1 MRVWVAGVVALLVT
15 VSVAATLVLSRS
27 GQGSAPR
34 PLKDLA
40 VVASDYSELAGA
52 LASLSLAAVVFI
64 ATLAPDSPAFDT
76 AIGLFILAF
85 LVLVA
90 SAMEFAA
97 TPSLADESQADG
109 LSEQYLS
116 FLLANIA
123 FYLGLALSWLGLR
136 LLMLAIQLDE
146 LADLLTWVLLFT
158 IILGSLRLVM
168 HVYRYTGAAAVA
180 CLGMVGLSFIA
191 GLGYRFVLSEA
202 WEALWPS
209 SDGPL
214 RLSVVAFV
222 LAGVG
227 YIYQTLLFS
236 TSGETQS
243 SAVSRMLARYRSPW
257 LFGFTQGVL
266 TIVALA
272 WISVAQT

>member
-1 MRVWVAGVVALLVT
+1 VWVAGVVALLAT
-15 VSVAATLVLSRS
+15 VSVAAAAVLSRS
-27 GQGSAPR
+27 GHGSAPR
-34 PLKDLA
+34 PLKDVV

-90 SAMEFAA
+90 AAMEFAA
-97 TPSLADESQADG
+97 TPSLTDESEAHD
-109 LSEQYLS
+109 LSEQYLG

-146 LADLLTWVLLFT
+146 LADLLTWVLLFA
-158 IILGSLRLVM
+158 IVLGGLRVVM
-168 HVYRYTGAAAVA
+168 HVYRYTGAAATA
-180 CLGMVGLSFIA
+180 CLSLVGLSFIA
-191 GLGYRFVLSEA
+191 GLVYRFVLSEA
-202 WEALWPS
+202 WATLWPS
-209 SDGPL
+209 EDGPL

-222 LAGVG
+222 FAGLG
-227 YIYQTLLFS
+227 YLYQTLLFA
-236 TSGETQS
+236 TSDED
-243 SAVSRMLARYRSPW
+243 SAVTRTLARYRSPW
-257 LFGFTQGVL
+257 LFAFTQGVL
-266 TIVALA
+266 TIVVLA
-272 WISVAQT
+272 WIAVAQT